1 MSRIRNLTPHT
12 VTIMLYT
19 IDGAG
24 EQIIYMPTGVIPRLS
39 TKTIQVGAVDGIPL
53 TSTVFGEVQDMPD
66 AVQDVYLIVS
76 RMVLAALPNRS
87 DLLVPNEL
95 VRNDKGMIIG
105 CRSLAKD

>member
-1 MSRIRNLTPHT
+1 MSKIRNLTPHT
-12 VTIMLYT
+12 VTIVT
-19 IDGAG
+19 STG

-53 TSTVFGEVQDMPD
+53 TSTVFGDVQDMPD

-76 RMVLAALPNRS
+76 RMVLAAMPNRK

-105 CRSLAKD
+105 CRSLAKN

>member
-1 MSRIRNLTPHT
+1 MTTLIRNLTPHT
-12 VTIMLYT
+12 VTIVT
-19 IDGAG
+19 STG

-39 TKTIQVGAVDGIPL
+39 TKTIQVGAVDGIPI

-66 AVQDVYLIVS
+66 AVQDTYLIVS

-95 VRNDKGMIIG
+95 VRNDKGQIIG
-105 CRSLAKD
+105 CRSLAKN

>member
-1 MSRIRNLTPHT
+1 MTTLIKNLTPHT
-12 VTIMLYT
+12 VTIIQREGT
-19 IDGAG
+19 G
-24 EQIIYMPTGVIPRLS
+24 EYDVILPTGVIPRLS

-95 VRNDKGMIIG
+95 VRDSKGQIIG